1 LKLVGAVRESP
12 LRRPWEVSMRIEKI
26 HLYRLRIPLK
36 QPYKI
41 ATAEM
46 KAFDCTIVSLHSQGR
61 EGLGE
66 AMADIQGYFWETAD
80 QVWQFATGQGP
91 KILGLPVQKGR
102 ESISSYAKEKPCA
115 VTPFL
120 TALEMLNPKSLL
132 APPSE
137 ILSVPMLG
145 ILQATDP
152 EGIRGEIEDFI
163 SQGYET
169 IKIKVGFEVDKDI
182 ERVSLAQKII
192 RGRAHLRADANQ
204 GYTLFQAK
212 KFVQSIDPQGIE
224 FLEQPFK
231 ENDWNAMVELSRI
244 SPLPLGLDESIYGM
258 DSVEKAKKLG
268 CARFVKFKIMKMGS
282 AEALAQAIETS
293 RQMGFDI
300 ILGNGAAG
308 EVSCYQEALVAG
320 RMSIRAG
327 EMNGFLKQKESILAQ
342 GLKTSGG
349 KIFLAPDYRL
359 RLDLQKVEKFSV
371 DRLIL
376 G

>member
-1 LKLVGAVRESP
+1 MK
-12 LRRPWEVSMRIEKI
+12 IEKVN
-26 HLYRLRIPLK
+26 LYRLKIPLK

-46 KAFDCTIVSLHSQGR
+46 KAFDCTIVSLHSRGH

-66 AMADIQGYFWETAD
+66 AMADVQGYFWETAD
-80 QVWQFATGQGP
+80 QVWQFAKDQGP
-91 KILGLPVQKGR
+91 KILGLPAVKARQ
-102 ESISSYAKEKPCA
+102 SIAGNAKEMPCA

-120 TALEMLNPKSLL
+120 TALEMLNPNSLL
-132 APPSE
+132 APPSAM
-137 ILSVPMLG
+137 LSVPMLA

-152 EGIRGEIEDFI
+152 EGISREIEEFI
-163 SQGYET
+163 SQGYDT

-182 ERVSLAQKII
+182 ERVKIAQKII
-192 RGRAHLRADANQ
+192 RGRARLRADANQ
-204 GYTLFQAK
+204 GYNLPQARR
-212 KFVQSIDPQGIE
+212 FVQGIDPQGIE

-231 ENDWNAMVELSRI
+231 EKDWDAMVELARI

-258 DSVEKAKKLG
+258 DSVEKAKELG

-282 AEALAQAIETS
+282 AEALAKAIETS
-293 RQMGFDI
+293 RQMGFGI

-308 EVSCYQEALVAG
+308 EINCYQEALVAG

-327 EMNGFLKQKESILAQ
+327 EMNGFLKQKESILVQ
-342 GLKTSGG
+342 ELKTAGG
-349 KIFLAPDYRL
+349 KILLGPDYRL
-359 RLDLQKVEKFSV
+359 RLDPRKVERFSV
-371 DRLIL
+371 DRLEM

>member
-1 LKLVGAVRESP
+1 MMK
-12 LRRPWEVSMRIEKI
+12 IEKI
-26 HLYRLRIPLK
+26 NLYRLKIPLK

-46 KAFDCTIVSLHSQGR
+46 KAFDCTIVSLHSRGH

-66 AMADIQGYFWETAD
+66 AMADVQGYFWETAD
-80 QVWQFATGQGP
+80 QVWQFAKDQGP
-91 KILGLPVQKGR
+91 KILGLPAEKAR
-102 ESISSYAKEKPCA
+102 ESISRHAKEMPCA

-120 TALEMLNPKSLL
+120 TALEMLNSKSLL
-132 APPSE
+132 APPSTM
-137 ILSVPMLG
+137 LSVPMLG
-145 ILQATDP
+145 ILQATDR
-152 EGIRGEIEDFI
+152 EGISREIEEFI
-163 SQGYET
+163 AQGYDT

-182 ERVSLAQKII
+182 ERVKIAQKII

-204 GYTLFQAK
+204 GYTLPQARR
-212 KFVQSIDPQGIE
+212 FVQSIDPQGIE

-231 ENDWNAMVELSRI
+231 EKDWDAMVELARI

-293 RQMGFDI
+293 RQMGFGI

-308 EVSCYQEALVAG
+308 EISCYQEALVAG

-342 GLKTSGG
+342 GLKTAGG
-349 KIFLAPDYRL
+349 KILLGPDYRL
-359 RLDLQKVEKFSV
+359 RLDPRKADQFSV
-371 DRLIL
+371 DRLEL

>member
-1 LKLVGAVRESP
+1 VMK
-12 LRRPWEVSMRIEKI
+12 IEKVN
-26 HLYRLRIPLK
+26 LYRLKIPLK

-46 KAFDCTIVSLHSQGR
+46 KAFDCTIVSLHSGGH

-66 AMADIQGYFWETAD
+66 AMADVQGYFWETAD
-80 QVWQFATGQGP
+80 QVWQFAKDQGP
-91 KILGLPVQKGR
+91 KIIGLPAEKARQ
-102 ESISSYAKEKPCA
+102 SIAGNAKEMPCA

-120 TALEMLNPKSLL
+120 TALEMLNPNSLL
-132 APPSE
+132 APPSAM
-137 ILSVPMLG
+137 LSVPMLA

-152 EGIRGEIEDFI
+152 EGISREIEDFI
-163 SQGYET
+163 SQGYDT
-169 IKIKVGFEVDKDI
+169 LKIKVGFEVDKDV
-182 ERVSLAQKII
+182 ERVKMAQKII

-204 GYTLFQAK
+204 GYNLPQARR
-212 KFVQSIDPQGIE
+212 FVQGIDPRGIE

-231 ENDWNAMVELSRI
+231 EKDWDAMVELARI

-258 DSVEKAKKLG
+258 DSVERAKELG

-293 RQMGFDI
+293 RQMGFGI

-308 EVSCYQEALVAG
+308 EISCYQEALVAG

-342 GLKTSGG
+342 GLKTAGG
-349 KIFLAPDYRL
+349 KIFLGPDYRL
-359 RLDLQKVEKFSV
+359 RLDPRKAERFSV
-371 DRLIL
+371 DRLEM